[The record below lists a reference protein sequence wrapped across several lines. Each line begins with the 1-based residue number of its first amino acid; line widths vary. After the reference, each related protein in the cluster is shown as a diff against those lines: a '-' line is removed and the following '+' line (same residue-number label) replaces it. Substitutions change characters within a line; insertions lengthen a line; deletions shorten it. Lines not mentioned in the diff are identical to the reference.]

1 MSEQITTQVW
11 LCQYDCQHITQRTKH
26 RYVTEHRN
34 CPSEL
39 RRIKPLI
46 NLLKD
51 ENIIDQ
57 HPKMV
62 VKKVSTWLYNEVR
75 HG

>member
-1 MSEQITTQVW
+1 MIAVPE
-11 LCQYDCQHITQRTKH
+11 TKIN
-26 RYVTEHRN
+26 YS
-34 CPSEL
+34 SEL

-62 VKKVSTWLYNEVR
+62 VKKVSTWLYNEVSSR
-75 HG
+75 FKSGVNGLP